1 MQGLKYIAKRYF
13 LTKNKSTAINF
24 MSFLAIAGI
33 VVSTCAM
40 IIVLSGLSG
49 LKKHTLEFIP
59 KVSAD
64 LKVSPLKG
72 SSFKLTPEMIHFLE
86 NNGLNF
92 TKVIENKALLS
103 INQNNQIV
111 RIKGVEKNF
120 PREKVDSIML
130 QGDWLE
136 SESNQIVVGVG
147 IAYSL
152 GVSTLD
158 VLNPVRLYVPKPGR
172 GQITSEND
180 LLRSSLAVSSGVFSV
195 NQELDNQL
203 VFAGLE
209 FAQNLYG
216 LNNSE
221 ISYIEIFDN
230 TLSSHTIE
238 EISSFFGAEFIV
250 SDMFEQ
256 HGLIYKMLQT
266 EQLTTFLIFL
276 LIVIIA
282 MFNLFSALIMMVLE
296 KRKNLRTLMILGMKN
311 SDVGNVFFYQGV
323 MVSLTGCF
331 IGLAL
336 GSLLL
341 FLQKEFSLFMLSQ
354 SLAYPVEYSFENYI
368 VVFFTVLLLGAGV
381 SSVVAYYTK
390 KSVQQTSQQ

>member
-1 MQGLKYIAKRYF
+1 
-13 LTKNKSTAINF
+13 

-33 VVSTCAM
+33 VVSACAM

-49 LKKHTLEFIP
+49 FKKHTLEFIP

-72 SSFKLTPEMIHFLE
+72 SSFNLTPEMIHFLE
-86 NNGLNF
+86 NNTLHF
-92 TKVIENKALLS
+92 TKVVESKALLS

-120 PREKVDSIML
+120 PIQKVDSIML

-152 GVSTLD
+152 GISTFD
-158 VLNPVRLYVPKPGR
+158 VLNPIRLYAPRPGR
-172 GQITSEND
+172 GQITTEND
-180 LLRSSLAVSSGVFSV
+180 LLRSSVAVSSGVFSV

-209 FAQNLYG
+209 YTQSLYG
-216 LNNSE
+216 LNNDE
-221 ISYIEIFDN
+221 VSYIEIFDN
-230 TLSSHTIE
+230 TLSSQSIE
-238 EISSFFGAEFIV
+238 NISSFFGADFIV

-266 EQLTTFLIFL
+266 EELTTYLIFL

-296 KRKNLRTLMILGMKN
+296 KRKNLKTLMVLGMKN
-311 SDVGNVFFYQGV
+311 SNVGNIFFYQGV
-323 MVSLTGCF
+323 LVSLAGCF

-336 GSLLL
+336 GSLLIY
-341 FLQKEFSLFMLSQ
+341 LQKEFSLFMLTPSM
-354 SLAYPVEYSFENYI
+354 AYPVEYNVENYI
-368 VVFFTVLLLGAGV
+368 VVFLTVLLLGAGV

-390 KSVQQTSQQ
+390 KSIQQTSQQ